1 MAEKQQSDA
10 ILQVDKK
17 LMWLQNSEVQ
27 VKSLDEIKA
36 FLKTNVKIR
45 TDSDRFF
52 NFEKLAKKL
61 EEIGW
66 KIAQTINEKVNNR
79 WITAK
84 NLIYGNNEFAT
95 DLEKNAETEILNIIK
110 DGWNDINNLIAILQW
125 EVDEKVIGSINR
137 ATDDNERSVNFWRG
151 KTDLNT

>member
-1 MAEKQQSDA
+1 MAEKQSADA

-27 VKSLDEIKA
+27 VKSLEEIKD
-36 FLKTNVKIR
+36 FLKTNVKIK

-66 KIAQTINEKVNNR
+66 KVARTINEKVNSR

-95 DLEKNAETEILNIIK
+95 DLENNAEAEILNIIK
-110 DGWNDINNLIAILQW
+110 DGGNDINNLIAILQW